1 MYGNSAG
8 DREER
13 RGKMLKNQEIRQA
26 AKRAKVRLWEV
37 AEYLMLAQSQ
47 LSVMLR
53 HELTDEKK
61 KEIIGAIE
69 TIAANR

>member
-1 MYGNSAG
+1 M
-8 DREER
+8 
-13 RGKMLKNQEIRQA
+13 KNLEVRQA
-26 AKRAKVRLWEV
+26 AKRAGVRLWEV
-37 AEYLMLAQSQ
+37 AEFRLLAPSQ

-61 KEIIGAIE
+61 RAIINAVE

>member
-1 MYGNSAG
+1 
-8 DREER
+8 
-13 RGKMLKNQEIRQA
+13 MLKNQEIRQA
-26 AKRAKVRLWEV
+26 AKRANVRLWEV

-61 KEIIGAIE
+61 KAIIDAVE

>member
-1 MYGNSAG
+1 
-8 DREER
+8 
-13 RGKMLKNQEIRQA
+13 MLKNQEIRQA

>member
-1 MYGNSAG
+1 M
-8 DREER
+8 
-13 RGKMLKNQEIRQA
+13 KNLEVRQA
-26 AKRAKVRLWEV
+26 AKRAGVRLWEV
-37 AEYLMLAQSQ
+37 AEFLLLAPSQ

-61 KEIIGAIE
+61 RAIINAVE